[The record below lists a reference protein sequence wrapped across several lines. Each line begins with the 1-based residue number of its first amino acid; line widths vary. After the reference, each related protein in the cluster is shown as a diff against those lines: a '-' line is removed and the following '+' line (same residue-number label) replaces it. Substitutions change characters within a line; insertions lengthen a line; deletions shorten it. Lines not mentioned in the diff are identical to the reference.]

1 VEIQTVDCVP
11 LKRVNHIIICTGFVD
26 KMYQV
31 GAFIGKNG
39 EEVAAFPSSWMTPK
53 RKHCLWP
60 NVGDVTKL
68 AKAGAAPSS
77 SWNMY
82 DVRLIGSGTG
92 FGKGHESFFMF
103 VLLYIFCALY
113 IRDINVVSS

>member
-1 VEIQTVDCVP
+1 VEIQTVDCLP

-26 KMYQV
+26 KMSYQV
-31 GAFIGKNG
+31 GAFIGRKG
-39 EEVAAFPSSWMTPK
+39 EEVATFPSSWMIPK

-68 AKAGAAPSS
+68 AKAKPSS

-82 DVRLIGSGTG
+82 GSGTG
-92 FGKGHESFFMF
+92 FGKGHKSFFMF
-103 VLLYIFCALY
+103 MLLYIY
-113 IRDINVVSS
+113 IMCTVYT